1 MESRPQKMG
10 VGMEMRGHQTA
21 RVAPGHNEAAILAF
35 RLTRILWDTGD
46 FLGGMPDKG
55 EVQLGAG

>member
-1 MESRPQKMG
+1 MG

-21 RVAPGHNEAAILAF
+21 RVAPGHNEPGILAF
-35 RLTRILWDTGD
+35 RLPRILWDTGD

>member
-1 MESRPQKMG
+1 MG
-10 VGMEMRGHQTA
+10 VGMEMRGDQTA
-21 RVAPGHNEAAILAF
+21 RVAPGHNEAGILAF
-35 RLTRILWDTGD
+35 QLTRIMWDPDD